1 MPHRKSQV
9 QAVEVE
15 APERCCLPTFDH
27 LGNGANELRTSGAAK
42 KLSSRIPLKYLKPTH
57 AHSAGACSACDS

>member
-27 LGNGANELRTSGAAK
+27 LGNTEQMSYEHQVQRENSQGSL
-42 KLSSRIPLKYLKPTH
+42 
-57 AHSAGACSACDS
+57 